1 MDLLSQPTNNFIMSC
16 YMIAGL
22 FLIVS
27 LSYICISKD
36 HRLTLPLTVVYILE
50 IISQC
55 CASATFII
63 PSGRLQDYFW
73 ASAFTTHWLSVSIF
87 TGQYI
92 GVST

>member
-1 MDLLSQPTNNFIMSC
+1 MSC
-16 YMIAGL
+16 YMVAGS
-22 FLIVS
+22 FLIIS
-27 LSYICISKD
+27 LGYICVSQN

-50 IISQC
+50 IISQI
-55 CASATFII
+55 CASATFMI
-63 PSGRLQDYFW
+63 PTSRLQDYFW